1 MGTSKLDTTPFPADI
16 AEMVLNK
23 EARHASIQQGKI
35 FLTAQ
40 LTDNGGT
47 GTTFRLS
54 YVASMMVDCKPY
66 DNLCISTECATLQE
80 VADKLRKG
88 FFGIDELREAAKMR
102 DRIDFEREVLRKA
115 DEALKEAA
123 NV

>member
-1 MGTSKLDTTPFPADI
+1 MTNTESLFPAEI
-16 AEMVLNK
+16 REMVLNK
-23 EARHASIQQGKI
+23 EARQASMQQGKI

-47 GTTFRLS
+47 DTTFRLS
-54 YVASMMVDCKPY
+54 YVASMMVDGKDY
-66 DNLCISTECATLQE
+66 ENLCISTECVTLQE

-88 FFGIDELREAAKMR
+88 FFGIDELREAAQLR
-102 DRIDFEREVLRKA
+102 DRIEFEREVVRKA
-115 DEALKEAA
+115 DEAQKGAA